1 MYAGNLNSANG
12 NVGGVNLTAQVQNA
26 YGAYLKASIGVTD
39 TLSLYAKAGGTSG
52 TVCASTI
59 YGSAWSSGTSPSFGV
74 GIQANITNDIY
85 TTLDYMS
92 YYNRNGTT
100 ISGPSISVGYKF

>member
-52 TVCASTI
+52 TV
-59 YGSAWSSGTSPSFGV
+59 
-74 GIQANITNDIY
+74 
-85 TTLDYMS
+85 
-92 YYNRNGTT
+92 
-100 ISGPSISVGYKF
+100 